1 MSGAYCLL
9 LSRAL
14 CGGIND
20 LVVHILLCY
29 TACHLTQRLHNFIVW
44 HNCCIKAICMLY
56 PFKSHAHS
64 RKQQTNLRRCLISL
78 TLLAM
83 RKDVA
88 HTVSTSLLLLYII
101 DVIYIYFTFCWST
114 ARYRTHKTTL
124 HNYGALLTRTATRS
138 MPHAT
143 FVVSLRVLSCLS
155 RTLMTAARIHFYAI

>member
-88 HTVSTSLLLLYII
+88 HTVSTSLLLLYKLMS
-101 DVIYIYFTFCWST
+101 YIHISRFVDLQLATERTKRLCITT
-114 ARYRTHKTTL
+114 AHY
-124 HNYGALLTRTATRS
+124 
-138 MPHAT
+138 
-143 FVVSLRVLSCLS
+143 
-155 RTLMTAARIHFYAI
+155 